1 MVVVFLDSGEA
12 VGAGGNDG
20 GWSSGSPP
28 KIYQFSASLK
38 YKYILFIWRNLNIS
52 NMYTRKTGA
61 KS

>member
-1 MVVVFLDSGEA
+1 VQEVMMEGGQVVP
-12 VGAGGNDG
+12 
-20 GWSSGSPP
+20 PP

-52 NMYTRKTGA
+52 NMYIRKTGA